1 MSNDENLKIRYK
13 KLAEVKEF
21 IERNVDE
28 ILFVAG
34 GIQNDDIKQMEN
46 DLGVVFPVDY
56 KIFLKEYG
64 GCSVLGVTIF
74 GVTAMPYPS
83 IVDITKE
90 YRQYGLPNRY
100 IVYENCDEYVNCIDA
115 DSSSEKFGETISWSY
130 VDKKVH
136 YYGRKIFESFILE
149 LSDAEENL

>member
-1 MSNDENLKIRYK
+1 MMKMRYEKLKEIK
-13 KLAEVKEF
+13 EIVK
-21 IERNVDE
+21 RNKDE
-28 ILFVAG
+28 ILFIAG
-34 GIQNDDIKQMEN
+34 GIASDDIKQMEKA
-46 DLGVVFPVDY
+46 LGVVFSLDY
-56 KIFLKEYG
+56 KIFLQEYG

-74 GVTAMPYPS
+74 GVTALPYPS
-83 IVDITKE
+83 VVDITEE

-115 DSSSEKFGETISWSY
+115 DPSSERFGETISWSY

-136 YYGRKIFESFILE
+136 YYGRNFFESFILE